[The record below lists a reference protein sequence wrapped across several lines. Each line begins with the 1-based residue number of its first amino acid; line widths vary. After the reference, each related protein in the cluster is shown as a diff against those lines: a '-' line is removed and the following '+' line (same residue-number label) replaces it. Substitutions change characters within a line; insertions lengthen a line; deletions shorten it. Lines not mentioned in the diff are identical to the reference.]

1 MAPVTRKDSQ
11 IMNVVFP
18 DAIHFQNE
26 AHTDTDVPFARHEL
40 WPLQADGDFREPIP
54 RQPTV
59 PGPPF

>member
-1 MAPVTRKDSQ
+1 
-11 IMNVVFP
+11 MNVVFP

-54 RQPTV
+54 RQHTAPE
-59 PGPPF
+59 PLF